1 MADTIKPTAKAAV
14 TRLRDLGLH
23 PVLLTGDNER
33 AARAVAD
40 QVGIDD
46 VIAGVDPVGKLA
58 AIKRLQ
64 ASRRTVAM
72 VGDGVNDAAALA
84 QADLGLAMGTGTDAA
99 IEAADLTLV
108 GGDPRAVADAI
119 TLSRK
124 TLATI
129 KGNLGWAFGY
139 NAAALPLAASGLL
152 NPVIAAA
159 AMAFSSVFVV
169 TNSLR
174 LRRFNQIRLIPN
186 ERAESAR
193 APPECR
199 APETVHN
206 GDVSFPG
213 KRAIVEDERRP
224 EGASMK
230 TKAAVV
236 YEPGKPIEIEELD
249 LDGPRDGEVLIRYTY
264 AGLCHSDVH
273 VQHGDLEARLPM
285 VLGHEGAGIVE
296 EVGPGVT
303 RVAPGDHVVCS
314 FIPNC
319 GICRYC
325 ATGRQSICD
334 MGATILEGYL
344 PGERFPI
351 SGPRGQYGAMC
362 MLGTFSQYGV
372 IHQNSAVKV
381 DDDLPLDKAVLVGCG
396 VPTGFGSAVNT
407 AKVRAGDTVA
417 VYGVGG
423 IGINAVQGARYAGAK
438 YVVAIDPLENKRAKA
453 LELGATHAFA
463 TAAEAQDVIT
473 SLTRGQGA
481 DSAIITVGLVD
492 ADVVTAAFTAVGKG
506 GIVVITGLN
515 KLFAPT
521 IQLPGTI
528 LTLFRKSVVGSLF
541 GDCNPTTDIPRILG
555 LYQSGDIKLD
565 EIITRTYTLDEVNE
579 GYDDLLNGKNVRG
592 IIVHEH

>member
-1 MADTIKPTAKAAV
+1 
-14 TRLRDLGLH
+14 
-23 PVLLTGDNER
+23 
-33 AARAVAD
+33 
-40 QVGIDD
+40 
-46 VIAGVDPVGKLA
+46 
-58 AIKRLQ
+58 
-64 ASRRTVAM
+64 
-72 VGDGVNDAAALA
+72 
-84 QADLGLAMGTGTDAA
+84 
-99 IEAADLTLV
+99 
-108 GGDPRAVADAI
+108 
-119 TLSRK
+119 
-124 TLATI
+124 
-129 KGNLGWAFGY
+129 
-139 NAAALPLAASGLL
+139 
-152 NPVIAAA
+152 
-159 AMAFSSVFVV
+159 
-169 TNSLR
+169 
-174 LRRFNQIRLIPN
+174 
-186 ERAESAR
+186 
-193 APPECR
+193 
-199 APETVHN
+199 
-206 GDVSFPG
+206 
-213 KRAIVEDERRP
+213 
-224 EGASMK
+224 MK

-236 YEPGKPIEIEELD
+236 HEPGKPIEIEELD
-249 LDGPRDGEVLIRYTY
+249 LDGPRDGEVLIRYTH

-344 PGERFPI
+344 PGERFPF

-362 MLGTFSQYGV
+362 ILGTFSQYGV

-396 VPTGFGSAVNT
+396 VPTGFGSVVNT
-407 AKVRAGDTVA
+407 AKAKAGDTIA
-417 VYGVGG
+417 IYGVGG
-423 IGINAVQGARYAGAK
+423 IGINSVQAARLSGAK

-473 SLTRGQGA
+473 NLTRGQGA

-555 LYQSGDIKLD
+555 LYQSGDLKLD